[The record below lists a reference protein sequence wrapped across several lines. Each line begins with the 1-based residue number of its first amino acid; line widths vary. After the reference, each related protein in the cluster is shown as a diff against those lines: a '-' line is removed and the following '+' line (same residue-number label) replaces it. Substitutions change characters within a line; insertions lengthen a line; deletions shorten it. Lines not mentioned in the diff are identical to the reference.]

1 LASFSQKIDGCLLK
15 VCHALVNEIFTFES
29 VVIGRGSSFQELPL
43 SMLKLK
49 AVRPE
54 WVTLIASAF
63 LLIGCNFVLWQHLF
77 EITAADAKGIAMR
90 LAFGV
95 MILAAFNIV
104 LTALAFRPLL
114 KPLLT
119 LIFLISAGVAYF
131 MSQYGVMIDAGMF
144 RNFAETNVTEV
155 RDLLS
160 LKLFIY
166 ILLLGVLPSW
176 LLWRVPVN
184 YRRWHRELLSKV
196 MVSVASAAVIGG
208 VALANYQ
215 GLSSLFRNHHEIR
228 LMLVPSNYIGASAGY
243 LREQVVSAQQP
254 FIKIGE
260 DAARNPDVK
269 LQPRKSLTVLVV
281 GESARAEN
289 FGILGYDRDTT
300 PKLDKEAGLIAF
312 TDVHSCGT
320 ETAVSVPCMFS
331 NMGRKDY
338 DASKAKNE
346 EGLLDV
352 LKRAGIDVI
361 WRDNQSGCK
370 GTCDRVTLQDVSNLK
385 DPALCANSEC
395 RDEILLQGLQSFIDH
410 LDKDTV
416 LVLHQMGSHGPEYFK
431 RYPKEY
437 EHFTPVCESNALNNC
452 SRESIVNGYDNTLV
466 YTDHVLSSLIDVL
479 RSNQDKVDTAM
490 LYLSDHGESLGE
502 YNLFLHGTPY
512 LLAPEQQKH
521 VAMLAWFSDN
531 YQKAYSVDTHCL
543 QMSRDKPLSQDNLFH
558 SMLGL
563 LEVKSKVYQPDL
575 DMFAGCRGA
584 VIDGVLAKE

>member
-1 LASFSQKIDGCLLK
+1 
-15 VCHALVNEIFTFES
+15 
-29 VVIGRGSSFQELPL
+29 
-43 SMLKLK
+43 MLKIK

-63 LLIGCNFVLWQHLF
+63 LLAGFNRVLWEHLF
-77 EITAADAKGIAMR
+77 EITAADGAGIVMR
-90 LAFGV
+90 VAFGG
-95 MILAAFNIV
+95 MLLAAFNIV
-104 LTALAFRPLL
+104 LTLLAFRPVM
-114 KPLLT
+114 KPVLT
-119 LIFLISAGVAYF
+119 VLFMVSAGVAYF
-131 MSQYGVMIDAGMF
+131 MSQYGVLIDAGML
-144 RNFAETNVTEV
+144 RNFAETNATEV

-160 LKLFIY
+160 VKLLGY
-166 ILLLGVLPSW
+166 IVLIGVLPSW
-176 LLWRVPVN
+176 LLWKIPVD
-184 YRRWHRELLSKV
+184 YRRWHREFLSKV
-196 MVSVASAAVIGG
+196 LVCVASLGVIGG
-208 VALANYQ
+208 IALINYQ
-215 GLSSLFRNHHEIR
+215 GLSSLFRNHHELR
-228 LMLVPSNYIGASAGY
+228 LMVVPSNYIGASFGY
-243 LREQVVSAQQP
+243 LREQVASVRQP
-254 FIKIGE
+254 FVTLGT
-260 DAARNPDVK
+260 DARREPAWQTHD
-269 LQPRKSLTVLVV
+269 RKSLTVLVV

-300 PKLDKEAGLIAF
+300 PMLNKETGLIAF

-338 DASKAKNE
+338 SASKAKNE

-352 LKRAGIDVI
+352 LKHAGLEVI

-370 GTCDRVTLQDVSNLK
+370 GTCDRVMLEDVSKLK
-385 DPALCANSEC
+385 DPVLCANSEC
-395 RDEILLQGLQSFIDH
+395 RDEILLQGLQHFIDN

-437 EHFTPVCESNALNNC
+437 ERFTPVCESNALNNC

-466 YTDHVLSSLIDVL
+466 YTDHVLSTLIDLL

-512 LLAPEQQKH
+512 LLAPDQQKH

-531 YQKAYSVDTHCL
+531 YQKSFSVDTHCL
-543 QMSRDKPLSQDNLFH
+543 QLSREKPLSQDNLFH

-563 LEVKSKVYQPDL
+563 LEVNSQVYNRDL
-575 DMFAGCRGA
+575 DMFAGCRSAMVEG
-584 VIDGVLAKE
+584 GLAGK

>member
-1 LASFSQKIDGCLLK
+1 
-15 VCHALVNEIFTFES
+15 
-29 VVIGRGSSFQELPL
+29 
-43 SMLKLK
+43 MLKLK

-54 WVTLIASAF
+54 WVTLFASAF
-63 LLIGCNFVLWQHLF
+63 LLMGCNFVLWQHLF
-77 EITAADAKGIAMR
+77 DITATDGKGIAMR
-90 LAFGV
+90 AAFGV
-95 MILAAFNIV
+95 IILAAFNMV
-104 LTALAFRPLL
+104 LTVLAFRPVL

-144 RNFAETNVTEV
+144 RNFAETNATEV

-160 LKLFIY
+160 LKLFAY
-166 ILLLGVLPSW
+166 ILLLGILPSW
-176 LLWRVPVN
+176 LLWKVPVN
-184 YRRWHRELLSKV
+184 YRRWHRELFSKV
-196 MVSVASAAVIGG
+196 IVSVASAAVIGG

-243 LREQVVSAQQP
+243 LREQVASARQP

-260 DAARNPDVK
+260 DAERNPQVK

-289 FGILGYDRDTT
+289 FGILGYQRDTT
-300 PKLDKEAGLIAF
+300 PTLDKEAGLIAF

-385 DPALCANSEC
+385 DPELCANSEC

-512 LLAPEQQKH
+512 MLAPEQQKH

>member
-1 LASFSQKIDGCLLK
+1 
-15 VCHALVNEIFTFES
+15 
-29 VVIGRGSSFQELPL
+29 
-43 SMLKLK
+43 MLKLK

-54 WVTLIASAF
+54 WVTLCASAF
-63 LLIGCNFVLWQHLF
+63 FLAGFNFVLWQHLF
-77 EITAADAKGIAMR
+77 AITSTDAKGIALR
-90 LAFGV
+90 VAFGA
-95 MILAAFNIV
+95 MIFAAFNIV
-104 LTALAFRPLL
+104 LTFLAFRRVL
-114 KPLLT
+114 KPVLILL
-119 LIFLISAGVAYF
+119 FLISASVAYF
-131 MSQYGVMIDAGMF
+131 MSQYGVLIDAGML

-160 LKLFIY
+160 LKLLAY
-166 ILLLGVLPSW
+166 IVFLGVVPSW
-176 LLWRVPVN
+176 ILWKVPVD
-184 YRRWHRELLSKV
+184 YRRWHRELFSKV
-196 MVSVASAAVIGG
+196 IVSFASVAVIGG

-215 GLSSLFRNHHEIR
+215 GLSSLFRNHHELR

-243 LREQVVSAQQP
+243 LREQVASAQQP
-254 FIKIGE
+254 FVKIGE
-260 DAARNPDVK
+260 DAQRDVA
-269 LQPRKSLTVLVV
+269 LQNHPRKSLTVLVV

-300 PKLDKEAGLIAF
+300 PTLDKEAGLIAF

-331 NMGRKDY
+331 NMGRKNY

-370 GTCDRVTLQDVSNLK
+370 DTCNRVTVQNVSNLK
-385 DPALCANSEC
+385 DPTLCANSEC
-395 RDEILLQGLQSFIDH
+395 RDEILLQGLQGFIDH

-512 LLAPEQQKH
+512 MLAPEQQKH
-521 VAMLAWFSDN
+521 VAMLAWFSDS
-531 YQKAYSVDTHCL
+531 YQKSYSVDTHCL

-563 LEVKSKVYQPDL
+563 LEVHSSVYQQDL

>member
-1 LASFSQKIDGCLLK
+1 
-15 VCHALVNEIFTFES
+15 
-29 VVIGRGSSFQELPL
+29 
-43 SMLKLK
+43 MLKFK

-54 WVTLIASAF
+54 WVTLVSSAF
-63 LLIGCNFVLWQHLF
+63 LLAGFNLVLWQHLF
-77 EITAADAKGIAMR
+77 DITAADGQGIVMR
-90 LAFGV
+90 VAFGL

-104 LTALAFRPLL
+104 LTLLAFRPVM
-114 KPLLT
+114 KPVLT

-131 MSQYGVMIDAGMF
+131 MSQYGVLIDAGML
-144 RNFAETNVTEV
+144 RNFAETNATEV

-160 LKLFIY
+160 LKLFVY
-166 ILLLGVLPSW
+166 IVLLGVLPSW
-176 LLWRVPVN
+176 LLWKIPVN

-196 MVSVASAAVIGG
+196 LVSVASVAVIGG
-208 VALANYQ
+208 VALVNYQ
-215 GLSSLFRNHHEIR
+215 GLSSLFRNHHELR
-228 LMLVPSNYIGASAGY
+228 LMVVPSNYIGASFGY
-243 LREQVVSAQQP
+243 LREQVVSARQP
-254 FIKIGE
+254 FAKLGE
-260 DAARNPDVK
+260 DAQKKPAWQAHD
-269 LQPRKSLTVLVV
+269 RKSLTVLVV

-300 PKLDKEAGLIAF
+300 PKLSKESGLIAF

-338 DASKAKNE
+338 DASKAKNQ

-352 LKRAGIDVI
+352 LKHAGLEVI

-370 GTCDRVTLQDVSNLK
+370 GTCDRVTVDDVSNLK
-385 DPALCANSEC
+385 DPVLCANSEC
-395 RDEILLQGLQSFIDH
+395 RDEILLQGMQHFIDT
-410 LDKDTV
+410 LNKDTV

-466 YTDHVLSSLIDVL
+466 YTDHVLSTLIDLL
-479 RSNQDKVDTAM
+479 RSNQGKVDTAM

-512 LLAPEQQKH
+512 MLAPEQQKH
-521 VAMLAWFSDN
+521 VAMMAWFSDS
-531 YQKAYSVDTHCL
+531 YQKSFSVDTHCL
-543 QMSRDKPLSQDNLFH
+543 QQNREKPLSQDNLFH

-563 LEVKSKVYQPDL
+563 LEVNSTVYNPGL

-584 VIDGVLAKE
+584 MGDGVLAKK

>member
-1 LASFSQKIDGCLLK
+1 
-15 VCHALVNEIFTFES
+15 
-29 VVIGRGSSFQELPL
+29 
-43 SMLKLK
+43 MLKFK

-54 WVTLIASAF
+54 WVTLVSSAF
-63 LLIGCNFVLWQHLF
+63 LLAGFNLVLWQHLF
-77 EITAADAKGIAMR
+77 DITAADGQGIVMR
-90 LAFGV
+90 VAFGL

-104 LTALAFRPLL
+104 LTLLAFRPVM
-114 KPLLT
+114 KPVLT

-131 MSQYGVMIDAGMF
+131 MSQYGVLIDAGML
-144 RNFAETNVTEV
+144 RNFAETNATEV

-160 LKLFIY
+160 LKLLVY

-176 LLWRVPVN
+176 LLWKIPVN

-196 MVSVASAAVIGG
+196 LVSVASVAVIGG
-208 VALANYQ
+208 VALVNYQ
-215 GLSSLFRNHHEIR
+215 GLSSLFRNHHELR
-228 LMLVPSNYIGASAGY
+228 LMVVPSNYIGASFGY
-243 LREQVVSAQQP
+243 LREQVVSARQP
-254 FIKIGE
+254 FAKLGE
-260 DAARNPDVK
+260 DAQKKPAWQTHD
-269 LQPRKSLTVLVV
+269 RKSLTVLVV

-300 PKLDKEAGLIAF
+300 PKLSKESGLIAF

-338 DASKAKNE
+338 DASKAKNQ

-352 LKRAGIDVI
+352 LKRAGLEVI

-370 GTCDRVTLQDVSNLK
+370 GTCDRVTVDDVSDLK
-385 DPALCANSEC
+385 DPVLCANSEC
-395 RDEILLQGLQSFIDH
+395 RDEILLQGMQHFIDT
-410 LDKDTV
+410 LNKDTV

-466 YTDHVLSSLIDVL
+466 YTDHVLSTLIDLL
-479 RSNQDKVDTAM
+479 RSNQGKVDTAM

-512 LLAPEQQKH
+512 MLAPEQQKH
-521 VAMLAWFSDN
+521 VAMMAWFSDS
-531 YQKAYSVDTHCL
+531 YQKSFSVDTHCL
-543 QMSRDKPLSQDNLFH
+543 QQNREKPLSQDNLFH

-563 LEVKSKVYQPDL
+563 LEVNSTVYNPGL
-575 DMFAGCRGA
+575 DMFAECRGA
-584 VIDGVLAKE
+584 MGDGVLAKK

>member
-1 LASFSQKIDGCLLK
+1 
-15 VCHALVNEIFTFES
+15 
-29 VVIGRGSSFQELPL
+29 
-43 SMLKLK
+43 MLKLK

-63 LLIGCNFVLWQHLF
+63 LLTGFNVVLWQHLF
-77 EITAADAKGIAMR
+77 DITAAGGNGIDMR
-90 LAFGV
+90 VAFGV
-95 MILAAFNIV
+95 MVFAAFNMV
-104 LTALAFRPLL
+104 LTFLAFRPLL
-114 KPLLT
+114 KPVLM
-119 LIFLISAGVAYF
+119 LIFMISAGVAYF

-144 RNFAETNVTEV
+144 RNFAETNATEV

-160 LKLFIY
+160 LKLFAY
-166 ILLLGVLPSW
+166 ILLLGVLPSL
-176 LLWRVPVN
+176 LLWKMPVN
-184 YRRWHRELLSKV
+184 YRRWHRELFSKV
-196 MVSVASAAVIGG
+196 IVSVASAAVVGG

-228 LMLVPSNYIGASAGY
+228 LMLVPSNYIGASVGY
-243 LREQVVSAQQP
+243 LREQMVSAQQP
-254 FIKIGE
+254 FVKIGE
-260 DAARNPDVK
+260 DAQRNAAVK

-370 GTCDRVTLQDVSNLK
+370 GTCDRVTVQDVSNLK
-385 DPALCANSEC
+385 DPTLCANSEC

-466 YTDHVLSSLIDVL
+466 YTDQVLSSLIDVL

-512 LLAPEQQKH
+512 MLAPEQQKH

-563 LEVKSKVYQPDL
+563 LEVKSSVYQPGL

-584 VIDGVLAKE
+584 VIDGVLAKD

>member
-1 LASFSQKIDGCLLK
+1 
-15 VCHALVNEIFTFES
+15 
-29 VVIGRGSSFQELPL
+29 
-43 SMLKLK
+43 MLKLK

-63 LLIGCNFVLWQHLF
+63 LLTGFNAVLWQHLF
-77 EITAADAKGIAMR
+77 DITAADGNGVAMR
-90 LAFGV
+90 VAFGV
-95 MILAAFNIV
+95 MIFAAFNMV
-104 LTALAFRPLL
+104 LTFLAFRPLL
-114 KPLLT
+114 KPVLM
-119 LIFLISAGVAYF
+119 LIFMISAGVAYF

-144 RNFAETNVTEV
+144 RNFAETNATEV

-160 LKLFIY
+160 LKLFAY
-166 ILLLGVLPSW
+166 ILLLGVLPSL
-176 LLWRVPVN
+176 LLWKMPVN
-184 YRRWHRELLSKV
+184 YRRWHRELFSKV
-196 MVSVASAAVIGG
+196 IVSVASAAVMGG

-228 LMLVPSNYIGASAGY
+228 LMLVPSNYIGASVGY

-254 FIKIGE
+254 FVKIGE
-260 DAARNPDVK
+260 DAQRNAAVK

-370 GTCDRVTLQDVSNLK
+370 GTCDRVTVQDVSNLK
-385 DPALCANSEC
+385 DPTLCANSEC

-410 LDKDTV
+410 LDKDTF

-466 YTDHVLSSLIDVL
+466 YTDQVLSSLIDVL

-512 LLAPEQQKH
+512 MLAPEQQKH

-563 LEVKSKVYQPDL
+563 LEVKSSVYQPGL

-584 VIDGVLAKE
+584 VIDGVLAKD

>member
-1 LASFSQKIDGCLLK
+1 
-15 VCHALVNEIFTFES
+15 
-29 VVIGRGSSFQELPL
+29 
-43 SMLKLK
+43 MLKLK

-63 LLIGCNFVLWQHLF
+63 LLIGFNVVLWQHLF
-77 EITAADAKGIAMR
+77 DITASDGKGIAMR
-90 LAFGV
+90 VAFGV
-95 MILAAFNIV
+95 MIFAAFNIV
-104 LTALAFRPLL
+104 LTFLAFRPLL
-114 KPLLT
+114 KPVLT
-119 LIFLISAGVAYF
+119 LMFLISAGVAYF
-131 MSQYGVMIDAGMF
+131 MSQYGVMIDPGML
-144 RNFAETNVTEV
+144 RNFAETNATEV

-166 ILLLGVLPSW
+166 IFFLGVLPSL
-176 LLWRVPVN
+176 LLWKLPIN

-196 MVSVASAAVIGG
+196 IVSAASVAVIGG

-228 LMLVPSNYIGASAGY
+228 LMLVPSNYIGATAGY
-243 LREQVVSAQQP
+243 LREQVASAEQP
-254 FIKIGE
+254 FVKIGE
-260 DAARNPDVK
+260 DAERNPDVK
-269 LQPRKSLTVLVV
+269 LEPRKSLTVLVV

-289 FGILGYDRDTT
+289 FGILGYNRDTT
-300 PKLDKEAGLIAF
+300 PKLDKETGLIAF

-331 NMGRKDY
+331 NMGRKNY

-370 GTCDRVTLQDVSNLK
+370 GTCDRVTVQDVSNLK

-479 RSNQDKVDTAM
+479 RNNQDKVDTAM

-512 LLAPEQQKH
+512 MLAPEQQKH

-531 YQKAYSVDTHCL
+531 YQKSYSVDTHCL

-563 LEVKSKVYQPDL
+563 LEVKSSVYQPDL
-575 DMFAGCRGA
+575 DMFAGCRGS
-584 VIDGVLAKE
+584 VIDGVLAKD

>member
-1 LASFSQKIDGCLLK
+1 
-15 VCHALVNEIFTFES
+15 
-29 VVIGRGSSFQELPL
+29 
-43 SMLKLK
+43 MLKLK

-63 LLIGCNFVLWQHLF
+63 LLTGFNAVLWQHLLD
-77 EITAADAKGIAMR
+77 ITAADGNGVAMR
-90 LAFGV
+90 VAFGV
-95 MILAAFNIV
+95 MIFAAFNIV
-104 LTALAFRPLL
+104 LTFLAFRPLL
-114 KPLLT
+114 KPVLM
-119 LIFLISAGVAYF
+119 LIFMISAGVAYF

-144 RNFAETNVTEV
+144 RNFAETNATEV

-160 LKLFIY
+160 LKLFAY
-166 ILLLGVLPSW
+166 ILLLGVLPSL
-176 LLWRVPVN
+176 LLWKMPVN
-184 YRRWHRELLSKV
+184 YRRWHRELFSKV
-196 MVSVASAAVIGG
+196 IVSVASAAVMGG

-228 LMLVPSNYIGASAGY
+228 LMLVPSNYIGASVGY

-254 FIKIGE
+254 FVKIGE
-260 DAARNPDVK
+260 DAQRNAAVK

-370 GTCDRVTLQDVSNLK
+370 GTCDRVTVQDVSNLK
-385 DPALCANSEC
+385 DPTLCANSEC

-466 YTDHVLSSLIDVL
+466 YTDQVLSSLIDVL

-512 LLAPEQQKH
+512 MLAPEQQKH

-563 LEVKSKVYQPDL
+563 LEVKSSVYQPGL

-584 VIDGVLAKE
+584 VIDGVLAKD

>member
-1 LASFSQKIDGCLLK
+1 
-15 VCHALVNEIFTFES
+15 
-29 VVIGRGSSFQELPL
+29 
-43 SMLKLK
+43 MLKLK

-54 WVTLIASAF
+54 WVTLCASAF
-63 LLIGCNFVLWQHLF
+63 FLAGFNFVLWQHLF
-77 EITAADAKGIAMR
+77 AITSTDAKGIALR
-90 LAFGV
+90 VAFGA
-95 MILAAFNIV
+95 MIFAAFNIV
-104 LTALAFRPLL
+104 LTFLAFRRVL
-114 KPLLT
+114 KPVLILL
-119 LIFLISAGVAYF
+119 FLISASVAYF
-131 MSQYGVMIDAGMF
+131 MSQYGVLIDAGML

-160 LKLFIY
+160 VKLLAY
-166 ILLLGVLPSW
+166 IVFLGVVPSW
-176 LLWRVPVN
+176 ILWKVPVD
-184 YRRWHRELLSKV
+184 YRRWHRELFSKV
-196 MVSVASAAVIGG
+196 IVSFASVAVIGG

-215 GLSSLFRNHHEIR
+215 GLSSLFRNHHELR

-243 LREQVVSAQQP
+243 LREQVASAQQP
-254 FIKIGE
+254 FVKIGE
-260 DAARNPDVK
+260 DAQRDVA
-269 LQPRKSLTVLVV
+269 LQNHPRKSLTVLVV

-300 PKLDKEAGLIAF
+300 PTLDKEAGLIAF

-331 NMGRKDY
+331 NMGRKNY

-370 GTCDRVTLQDVSNLK
+370 DTCNRVTVQNVSNLK
-385 DPALCANSEC
+385 DPTLCANSEC
-395 RDEILLQGLQSFIDH
+395 RDEILLQGLQGFIDH

-512 LLAPEQQKH
+512 MLAPEQQKH
-521 VAMLAWFSDN
+521 VAMLAWFSDS
-531 YQKAYSVDTHCL
+531 YQKSYSVDTHCL
-543 QMSRDKPLSQDNLFH
+543 QMTRDKPLSQDNLFH

-563 LEVKSKVYQPDL
+563 LEVHSSVYQQDL

>member
-1 LASFSQKIDGCLLK
+1 MPTI
-15 VCHALVNEIFTFES
+15 
-29 VVIGRGSSFQELPL
+29 
-43 SMLKLK
+43 K

-54 WVTLIASAF
+54 WVTLVASAF
-63 LLIGCNFVLWQHLF
+63 LLVGFNLVLWQHLLA
-77 EITAADAKGIAMR
+77 ITTSDARGLLMCA
-90 LAFGV
+90 AFGV
-95 MILAAFNIV
+95 MIFCAFNLV
-104 LTALAFRPLL
+104 LTLVAFRPVL
-114 KPLLT
+114 KPVLMLL
-119 LIFLISAGVAYF
+119 FLISAGVAYF
-131 MSQYGVMIDAGMF
+131 MAQYGVLIDAGML

-160 LKLFIY
+160 LKLFGY
-166 ILLLGVLPSW
+166 IGLLGVLPSW
-176 LLWRVPVN
+176 LLFKTPIN
-184 YRRWHRELLSKV
+184 YRRWPKELLSKLLV
-196 MVSVASAAVIGG
+196 GVASAAVIGV

-215 GLSSLFRNHHEIR
+215 GLSSLFRNHHELR
-228 LMLVPSNYIGASAGY
+228 LMVVPSNYIGASVGY
-243 LREQVVSAQQP
+243 LREQVASAKQP
-254 FIKIGE
+254 FVALGE
-260 DAARNPDVK
+260 DASRNPAW
-269 LQPRKSLTVLVV
+269 QTHGRKSLTVLVV

-289 FGILGYDRDTT
+289 FGILGYNRDTT
-300 PKLDKEAGLIAF
+300 PKLSKEAGLIAF

-331 NMGRKDY
+331 NMGRKNY

-352 LKRAGIDVI
+352 LKRAGLEVI

-385 DPALCANSEC
+385 DPVLCANSEC
-395 RDEILLQGLQSFIDH
+395 RDEILLQGLQHFIDT

-466 YTDHVLSSLIDVL
+466 YTDHVLSTLIDLL
-479 RSNQDKVDTAM
+479 RANQDKVDTAM

-512 LLAPEQQKH
+512 MLAPEQQKH
-521 VAMLAWFSDN
+521 VAMLAWFSDS
-531 YQKAYSVDTHCL
+531 YQKSFAVDTHCL
-543 QMSRDKPLSQDNLFH
+543 QLSREKPLSQDNLFH

-563 LEVKSKVYQPDL
+563 LEVNSKVYNPDL
-575 DMFAGCRGA
+575 DMFASCRGA
-584 VIDGVLAKE
+584 VIDGVLARE

>member
-1 LASFSQKIDGCLLK
+1 
-15 VCHALVNEIFTFES
+15 
-29 VVIGRGSSFQELPL
+29 
-43 SMLKLK
+43 MLKLK

-54 WVTLIASAF
+54 WVTLCASAF
-63 LLIGCNFVLWQHLF
+63 FLAGFNFVLWQHLF
-77 EITAADAKGIAMR
+77 AITSADAKGIAMR
-90 LAFGV
+90 VAFGV
-95 MILAAFNIV
+95 MIFAAFNIV
-104 LTALAFRPLL
+104 LTFLAFRRVL
-114 KPLLT
+114 KPVLMLL
-119 LIFLISAGVAYF
+119 FLISAGVAYF
-131 MSQYGVMIDAGMF
+131 MSQYGVLIDAGML

-160 LKLFIY
+160 LKLLAY
-166 ILLLGVLPSW
+166 IVFLGVVPSW
-176 LLWRVPVN
+176 LLWKVPVN
-184 YRRWHRELLSKV
+184 YRRWHRELFSKV
-196 MVSVASAAVIGG
+196 IVSFASVAVIGG

-215 GLSSLFRNHHEIR
+215 GLSSLFRNHHELR

-243 LREQVVSAQQP
+243 LREQVASAQQP
-254 FIKIGE
+254 FVKIGE
-260 DAARNPDVK
+260 DAQRDVA
-269 LQPRKSLTVLVV
+269 LQNHPRKSLTVLVV

-300 PKLDKEAGLIAF
+300 PTLDKEAGLIAF

-331 NMGRKDY
+331 NMGRKNY

-370 GTCDRVTLQDVSNLK
+370 DTCNRVTVQDVSNLK
-385 DPALCANSEC
+385 DPTLCANSEC
-395 RDEILLQGLQSFIDH
+395 RDEILLQGLQGFIDH

-512 LLAPEQQKH
+512 MLAPEQQKH
-521 VAMLAWFSDN
+521 VAMLAWFSDS
-531 YQKAYSVDTHCL
+531 YQKSYSVDTHCL

-563 LEVKSKVYQPDL
+563 LEVHSSVYQQDL

>member
-1 LASFSQKIDGCLLK
+1 MFK
-15 VCHALVNEIFTFES
+15 V
-29 VVIGRGSSFQELPL
+29 
-43 SMLKLK
+43 K

-63 LLIGCNFVLWQHLF
+63 FLAGFNSVLWQHLF
-77 EITAADAKGIAMR
+77 EITSSDAQGIGMR
-90 LAFGV
+90 VAFGV
-95 MILAAFNIV
+95 MILCAFNIV
-104 LTALAFRPLL
+104 LTLLAVRPLF

-119 LIFLISAGVAYF
+119 LLFLISAGVAYF
-131 MSQYGVMIDAGMF
+131 MGQYGVLIDAGMF
-144 RNFAETNVTEV
+144 RNFAETNATEV

-160 LKLFIY
+160 LKLLAY
-166 ILLLGVLPSW
+166 ILFLGVLPSW
-176 LLWRVPVN
+176 LLWKTPII

-196 MVSVASAAVIGG
+196 LAGVASAAVIGA
-208 VALANYQ
+208 VALVNYQ
-215 GLSSLFRNHHEIR
+215 GLSSLFRNHHELR
-228 LMLVPSNYIGASAGY
+228 LMVVPSNYIGASVGY
-243 LREQVVSAQQP
+243 LREQVKSASQP
-254 FIKIGE
+254 FVKVGE
-260 DAARNPDVK
+260 DAQRNPAW
-269 LQPRKSLTVLVV
+269 QTHGRKSLTVLVV

-289 FGILGYDRDTT
+289 FGVLGYERDTT
-300 PKLDKEAGLIAF
+300 PKLNKEAGLIAF

-331 NMGRKDY
+331 NMGRKNY
-338 DASKAKNE
+338 DASTAKNE

-352 LKRAGIDVI
+352 LKRAGLDVI

-370 GTCDRVTLQDVSNLK
+370 GTCDRVTVENVSNLK

-395 RDEILLQGLQSFIDH
+395 RDEILLQGLQQFIDN

-437 EHFTPVCESNALNNC
+437 ERFTPVCESNALNNC

-479 RSNQDKVDTAM
+479 RSNQEKVDTAM

-512 LLAPEQQKH
+512 MLAPEQQKH
-521 VAMLAWFSDN
+521 VAMLAWFSDS
-531 YQKAYSVDTHCL
+531 YQKSFSVDTHCL
-543 QMSRDKPLSQDNLFH
+543 QQSREKPLSQDNLFH

-563 LEVKSKVYQPDL
+563 LEVSSKVYNPDL
-575 DMFAGCRGA
+575 DMFARCRGT
-584 VIDGVLAKE
+584 VVDGVLAKD

>member
-1 LASFSQKIDGCLLK
+1 
-15 VCHALVNEIFTFES
+15 
-29 VVIGRGSSFQELPL
+29 
-43 SMLKLK
+43 MLKLK

-63 LLIGCNFVLWQHLF
+63 LLIGFNVVLWQHLF
-77 EITAADAKGIAMR
+77 DITASDGKGIAMR
-90 LAFGV
+90 VAFGV
-95 MILAAFNIV
+95 MIFAAFNIV
-104 LTALAFRPLL
+104 LTFLAFRPLL
-114 KPLLT
+114 KPVLT
-119 LIFLISAGVAYF
+119 LMFLISAGVAYF
-131 MSQYGVMIDAGMF
+131 MSQYGVMIDPGML
-144 RNFAETNVTEV
+144 RNFAETNATEV

-166 ILLLGVLPSW
+166 IFFLGVLPSL
-176 LLWRVPVN
+176 LLWKLPIN
-184 YRRWHRELLSKV
+184 YRRWHRELFSKV
-196 MVSVASAAVIGG
+196 IVSVASAAVIGG

-228 LMLVPSNYIGASAGY
+228 LMLVPSNYIGATAGY
-243 LREQVVSAQQP
+243 LREQVASAEQP

-260 DAARNPDVK
+260 DAERNPDVK
-269 LQPRKSLTVLVV
+269 LEPRKSLTVLVV

-289 FGILGYDRDTT
+289 FGILGYNRDTT
-300 PKLDKEAGLIAF
+300 PKLDKETGLIAF
-312 TDVHSCGT
+312 TEVHSCGT

-331 NMGRKDY
+331 NMGRKNY

-370 GTCDRVTLQDVSNLK
+370 GTCDRVTVQDVSNLK

-479 RSNQDKVDTAM
+479 RNNQDKVDTAM

-512 LLAPEQQKH
+512 MLAPEQQKH

-531 YQKAYSVDTHCL
+531 YQKSYSVDTHCL

-563 LEVKSKVYQPDL
+563 LEVKSSVYQPDL
-575 DMFAGCRGA
+575 DMFAGCRGS
-584 VIDGVLAKE
+584 VIDGVLAKD